1 MPENRALF
9 LASEGC
15 ELMLRLIRE
24 AGYLRHG
31 ALRVLSY
38 ACLASSDAPAPTA
51 PSAPPAPPAPTTGD
65 DLRAS
70 LAAALVQNGALKH
83 IFPAFM
89 GLGLAHTRREHGEG
103 AADAEVEYC
112 VGIVEALLAALPR
125 GGAGS
130 PGLDRLRLVAKFSED
145 RGAKAQ
151 RLVEL
156 RRRYDAGVRGC
167 EEAAAAAAAEA
178 ARAGA
183 AGEEEAEAEAEVAE
197 AEAAVA
203 LAAAQGALQRVD
215 LIIGRLLVEGSVGR
229 ADSAGSAGSADSAA
243 LRVRSE
249 AAFCLR
255 AKLHEQG
262 VSLVETLQSLSAYA
276 AGLEGTGER
285 ERQHVLGMSRELALS
300 WGLDAGAEEG
310 EAEGGAG
317 AGAADA

>member
-1 MPENRALF
+1 
-9 LASEGC
+9 
-15 ELMLRLIRE
+15 MLRLIRE

-38 ACLASSDAPAPTA
+38 ACLAPSDAPAPTPPTP
-51 PSAPPAPPAPTTGD
+51 PSAPTTGD

-183 AGEEEAEAEAEVAE
+183 AGEAEAEAEAEVAE

-215 LIIGRLLVEGSVGR
+215 LVIGRLLVEGSVGR
-229 ADSAGSAGSADSAA
+229 ADSAGSAGSAA

-285 ERQHVLGMSRELALS
+285 ERQHVLGMSRELALA